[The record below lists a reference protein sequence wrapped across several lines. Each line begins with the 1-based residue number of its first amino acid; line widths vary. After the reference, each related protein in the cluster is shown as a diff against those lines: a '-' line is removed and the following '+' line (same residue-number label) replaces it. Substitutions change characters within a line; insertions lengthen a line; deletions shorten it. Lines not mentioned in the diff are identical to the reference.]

1 MRRFGIFALVL
12 ALVSGA
18 VLGAGPARRT
28 IARQDP
34 APVTIQEVSLAQAQA
49 AIEAAVTEA
58 RARGLKMVIAVV
70 DTGANLKAF
79 IRMDG
84 AWLAS
89 VDVAIKKARTS
100 VLVQAPSGALGPLVQ
115 PGQPLYGLEVTNGGL
130 VTFPGGIPLLGADGA
145 VIGAIGV
152 SGSSVED
159 DQAVAEAGAAAL
171 GGPNATPTS

>member
-1 MRRFGIFALVL
+1 MRRLGIFALVL
-12 ALVSGA
+12 ALVYGE

-58 RARGLKMVIAVV
+58 EARDLKMVIAVV
-70 DTGANLKAF
+70 DAGANLKAF
-79 IRMDG
+79 TRMDG

-115 PGQPLYGLEVTNGGL
+115 PGQPLYGAELTNEGL

-171 GGPNATPTS
+171 GGPNATPTP